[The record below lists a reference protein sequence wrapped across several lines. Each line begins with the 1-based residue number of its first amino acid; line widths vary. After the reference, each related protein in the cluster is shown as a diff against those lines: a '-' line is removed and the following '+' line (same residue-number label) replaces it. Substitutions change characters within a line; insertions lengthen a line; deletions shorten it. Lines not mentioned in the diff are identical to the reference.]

1 MLATNY
7 PILDIFLTTLYFF
20 IFIIW
25 LWLLFMVFID
35 IFRSHDL
42 HGWAKALWVIG
53 IIVMPYLGVLV
64 YLIFRGGKM
73 HERAA
78 QQAAQQQK
86 AFDQYVKQA
95 AGTPG
100 AHHRRPALE
109 AGRAQDA
116 RASSPMPNS
125 RPRSPRSW
133 PVPERGRDATQHKQQ
148 HNRRAPDRTA
158 ERRRGDTMTIGPV
171 SYTVIAFPGNQFNGN
186 IAPEVAKL
194 VASGTVRI
202 LDLVF
207 VAKDEQG
214 DTISLEFDQMDEL
227 AAFNDID
234 GEVGG
239 LVNAED
245 LDHVAAN
252 LPEGNSALVILWED
266 LWAVPL
272 VEAIRG
278 SGGVLIDS
286 ARIPNDLIEAAFEEL
301 AQALKS

>member
-1 MLATNY
+1 MRRSADQLHKLADLKDQG
-7 PILDIFLTTLYFF
+7 ILTDAEFETEKAKILASLSAGATTIRTLQ
-20 IFIIW
+20 
-25 LWLLFMVFID
+25 
-35 IFRSHDL
+35 
-42 HGWAKALWVIG
+42 
-53 IIVMPYLGVLV
+53 P
-64 YLIFRGGKM
+64 
-73 HERAA
+73 ERANE
-78 QQAAQQQK
+78 
-86 AFDQYVKQA
+86 DLS
-95 AGTPG
+95 
-100 AHHRRPALE
+100 RR
-109 AGRAQDA
+109 
-116 RASSPMPNS
+116 
-125 RPRSPRSW
+125 
-133 PVPERGRDATQHKQQ
+133 T
-148 HNRRAPDRTA
+148 
-158 ERRRGDTMTIGPV
+158 GDTMTIGPV

-286 ARIPNDLIEAAFEEL
+286 ARIPNDLIEAAFEDL
-301 AQALKS
+301 AAALKS